1 MENNLL
7 QERIK
12 MTHNQKILNDFRLV
26 VNSLRN
32 HYGWNSTEII
42 REIGITA
49 PTFYRW
55 MDKDKT
61 STINSTTKAIMKSL
75 ILKYNYGGFAIDTPK
90 TLGKYGCK
98 NPNEEPKE
106 LRATLTRVNDNRTTN
121 SIIQSLNQMTI
132 KEWSEEIAKLIAKAP
147 KGVSITISFA

>member
-1 MENNLL
+1 MENNSLS
-7 QERIK
+7 ESPK
-12 MTHNQKILNDFRLV
+12 MTNSQKVLYNFRFV

-32 HYGWNSTEII
+32 LYGWSNTEIV
-42 REIGITA
+42 RELGITA

-75 ILKYNYGGFAIDTPK
+75 ILRYNYEGFAVDPTE
-90 TLGKYGCK
+90 TWDEYGCK
-98 NPNEEPKE
+98 KPNEEPEE
-106 LRATLTRVNDNRTTN
+106 LSATLTRVNDNRTTN

>member
-7 QERIK
+7 QEPIK
-12 MTHNQKILNDFRLV
+12 MTNNQKILNDFRLV

-32 HYGWNSTEII
+32 SYGWSNTEII

-55 MDKDKT
+55 MDKDRT
-61 STINSTTKAIMKSL
+61 STINSTTKTLMKSL
-75 ILKYNYGGFAIDTPK
+75 ILKYSYGGFSVDIP
-90 TLGKYGCK
+90 K